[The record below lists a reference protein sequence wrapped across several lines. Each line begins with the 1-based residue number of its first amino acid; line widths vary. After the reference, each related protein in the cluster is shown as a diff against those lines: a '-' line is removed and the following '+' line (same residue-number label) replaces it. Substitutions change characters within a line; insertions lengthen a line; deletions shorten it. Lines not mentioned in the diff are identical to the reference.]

1 MKCNTKARALTEFEK
16 AEEKSKAR
24 TVDRAKPNEPEISS
38 AQVAVVS
45 SLTAPTRVLGSIKR
59 REAWKC

>member
-45 SLTAPTRVLGSIKR
+45 SLTAPTRVLGSIKG